1 MRAIDI
7 IIRKRDG
14 NALSQEEIKFLIE
27 GCVNKNIPDYQL
39 SAWLMAVFFQGM
51 STEETAFLT
60 DSMLHSGEIMD
71 LSDIPGKTVDKH
83 STGGVGDKISIPLAP
98 IAAACG
104 VFVPMMSGRGLGHTG
119 GTLDKLDSITGYK
132 TRLAQEDFKRI
143 IKECGYAMTG
153 QTEKVAP
160 ADKILYALRDVT
172 GTVESIPLITASI
185 MSKKAAEGTG
195 ALVFDVKCGNGA
207 FMKTPEDAE
216 NLARMLVN
224 TGKVLGKKCSALI
237 TAMDNPLGK
246 MTGNFLEIEESMDIL
261 EGKGPADTTELTLE
275 IAARMNMLAGKAS
288 SPEEGRIAAEKAVSS
303 GRAMEIFLKNVAL
316 QGGDE
321 KKLLSDLGKRRS
333 QYKTEIRAESSGVI
347 SAINAYEVGKA
358 GIVLGVGRTRADEE
372 VCPDAGIIFHAKQ
385 GTKVQKGDIIME
397 AYGKNSSCLNEAA
410 DMLQKTIVYAAES
423 GGNNTRNTTG
433 NIILKEIT
441 DGK

>member
-1 MRAIDI
+1 MRAVDI
-7 IIRKRDG
+7 ITRKRDG
-14 NALSQEEIKFLIE
+14 QVLSREEIGFLIE
-27 GCVNKNIPDYQL
+27 GCVKGNIPDYQI
-39 SAWLMAVFFQGM
+39 SAWLMAVFFNGM
-51 STEETAFLT
+51 TAEETAFLT
-60 DSMLHSGEIMD
+60 DSMLHSGEIVD

-119 GTLDKLDSITGYK
+119 GTLDKLDSITGYR
-132 TRLAQEDFKRI
+132 TRLPQEDFNRI

-207 FMKTPEDAE
+207 FMKTPADAE
-216 NLARMLVN
+216 KLASMLVN
-224 TGKVLGKKCSALI
+224 TGKALGKKCSALI

-275 IAARMNMLAGKAS
+275 LAARMNMLAGKAS
-288 SPEEGRIAAEKAVSS
+288 SPEEGRKAAEEAVSS

-316 QGGDE
+316 QGGDG
-321 KKLLSDLGKRRS
+321 KKLLADRGRRRS
-333 QYKTEIRAESSGVI
+333 QYKTEIRAENSGTI

-358 GIVLGVGRTRADEE
+358 GIVLGIGRTRADEE

-385 GTKVQKGDIIME
+385 GTEVKKGDIIME
-397 AYGKNSSCLNEAA
+397 AYGKNSSCLAEAA
-410 DMLQKTIVYAAES
+410 AMLEKTIVYGGDGGES
-423 GGNNTRNTTG
+423 SGHTSAG